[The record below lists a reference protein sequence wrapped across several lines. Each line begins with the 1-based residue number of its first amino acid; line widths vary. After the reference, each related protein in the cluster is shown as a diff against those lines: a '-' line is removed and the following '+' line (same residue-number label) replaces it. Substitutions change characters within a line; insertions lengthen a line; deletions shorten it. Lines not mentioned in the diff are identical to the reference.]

1 MKSAVRRKQHQDALR
16 KRILDAARELFV
28 AEGVEAVSMR
38 KIADKIGYSATTL
51 YNHFD
56 DKEALLRAL
65 CDADFGALEEA
76 FQKIGKIADPI
87 ERMRRLGQ
95 CYIEFALKHPN
106 QYRFMFMTPR
116 VHGHDEE
123 PCEEAPADSAD
134 TNAYTFL
141 RMTINEALAAGAF
154 RAEYHDADLV
164 SHIVWS
170 AVHGVAALH
179 LIMAHDESKVA
190 WPPAE
195 QIARAS
201 IEVLI
206 GGLAR
211 AGAAPAAS
219 DKGKSA

>member
-1 MKSAVRRKQHQDALR
+1 
-16 KRILDAARELFV
+16 V

-87 ERMRRLGQ
+87 ERLRRLGQ
-95 CYIEFALKHPN
+95 SYIEFALKYPN

-116 VHGHDEE
+116 VHVHDEE
-123 PCEEAPADSAD
+123 PCQETQSDSPD

-154 RAEYHDADLV
+154 RAEYHDPDLV

-190 WPPAE
+190 WPPAD

-219 DKGKSA
+219 DKGKCA